1 MRINYLF
8 LRHCS
13 RHVTKYYYC
22 KREGSAT
29 TREFDQRWF
38 DSLDIADM
46 MEQKILKEKPQLKY
60 YAQINRVKSYYWLLL
75 KMYRTSGCI
84 RSYPEQYQR
93 IVKQYLT
100 SNMFLQ
106 IMLLKVSE
114 PLLRKMK
121 QKGK

>member
-1 MRINYLF
+1 
-8 LRHCS
+8 
-13 RHVTKYYYC
+13 
-22 KREGSAT
+22 
-29 TREFDQRWF
+29 
-38 DSLDIADM
+38 M

-93 IVKQYLT
+93 IVSYLKKTPVWKMKQYLT
-100 SNMFLQ
+100 SNMLLQ
-106 IMLLKVSE
+106 IILLKVSE